1 MIPPISCSH
10 QTSISCRVEIEMMM
24 SNVPAK
30 IRKKLKTAAS
40 ARNVSPGWMNAT
52 MPATMKTTAS
62 TPWSSFHQPAA
73 MNSTPISATPAKI
86 ATMPNR
92 IEIDDTEV

>member
-10 QTSISCRVEIEMMM
+10 QTSISCLVEIAMMM

-40 ARNVSPGWMNAT
+40 ARNVLPGWMNAT
-52 MPATMKTTAS
+52 
-62 TPWSSFHQPAA
+62 
-73 MNSTPISATPAKI
+73 I
-86 ATMPNR
+86 AR
-92 IEIDDTEV
+92 GDEDERQHAR

>member
-1 MIPPISCSH
+1 
-10 QTSISCRVEIEMMM
+10 MMM

-40 ARNVSPGWMNAT
+40 ARNVLPGWMKAT
-52 MPATMKTTAS
+52 MPGDDEDERQHGVEQLPPA
-62 TPWSSFHQPAA
+62 AA
-73 MNSTPISATPAKI
+73 MNSTPISAAPAKS
-86 ATMPNR
+86 ATKPNR